1 MTDSRAK
8 YAFFEMASRKGVV
21 PTRAESVAG
30 LHNPLSEAS
39 VSGQSALEGA
49 QMSSMAPDR
58 LNVGGDFFPP
68 STSRNE
74 LLLTLS
80 SSKLLTELICAV
92 INGPTG
98 PADVDVLDRL
108 VAESHRLADGWA
120 RQIVGDGKDVPG
132 YLRANLLKQACRF
145 LASNWQRHGQIDAQR
160 VLDLAA
166 ETFSSQVASIDQAL
180 VVQLDSVPDVAPD
193 TLEQA
198 RQQIQ
203 ATCSMAYW
211 KLVNTVS
218 SISAIEFGLA
228 GLVEDD
234 QDRFVYGL
242 KIERVASDLLE
253 HVLLIADENRI
264 ETPDRVLAVSWY
276 RNAIN
281 RLTSLV
287 SANYRAITR
296 MVLADIDS
304 SSSTA
309 AAQVHAHFQM
319 YEQVLQ
325 RTHEFSRQQFINA
338 EAVATEKMSGSAFVK
353 YLQSGDSTNHSRPSA
368 NESVSASAEQG
379 FKFGPSEMTPKALG
393 DGAAI
398 NAPRQETHAGESP
411 VTRGFKYSF

>member
-1 MTDSRAK
+1 MTDPRTK
-8 YAFFEMASRKGVV
+8 FAFFDMAARKGVV
-21 PTRAESVAG
+21 PTRAEIGPSAANHLAEATV
-30 LHNPLSEAS
+30 SEI
-39 VSGQSALEGA
+39 SALDGA
-49 QMSSMAPDR
+49 QTSSLAASRM
-58 LNVGGDFFPP
+58 NIGGDFFPQTTAR
-68 STSRNE
+68 SD

-120 RQIVGDGKDVPG
+120 RQIVGDGKDVPA

-145 LASNWQRHGQIDAQR
+145 FASNWQRHGQIDAQR
-160 VLDLAA
+160 VLDLAG
-166 ETFSSQVASIDQAL
+166 ETFSAQVASIDQAL
-180 VVQLDSVPDVAPD
+180 VEQLDTVPDVAPD
-193 TLEQA
+193 NVEHA

-211 KLVNTVS
+211 KLITTVS
-218 SISAIEFGLA
+218 GISAVEFGLA

-234 QDRFVYGL
+234 QDRFVYGM
-242 KIERVASDLLE
+242 KVERVASDLLE
-253 HVLLIADENRI
+253 HVLQIADDNRI

-287 SANYRAITR
+287 GANYRTITR

-309 AAQVHAHFQM
+309 PAQVYEHFQM

-325 RTHEFSRQQFINA
+325 RTHEISRKQFINA
-338 EAVATEKMSGSAFVK
+338 EAVAAEKMSASAFVK
-353 YLQSGDSTNHSRPSA
+353 YLHTTESTSNLGSDSMGA
-368 NESVSASAEQG
+368 ASAGCEHAIR
-379 FKFGPSEMTPKALG
+379 FGPNETTANVSRDTLAVNTTPQQSYAG
-393 DGAAI
+393 DRRDT
-398 NAPRQETHAGESP
+398 P
-411 VTRGFKYSF
+411 GFKYSF